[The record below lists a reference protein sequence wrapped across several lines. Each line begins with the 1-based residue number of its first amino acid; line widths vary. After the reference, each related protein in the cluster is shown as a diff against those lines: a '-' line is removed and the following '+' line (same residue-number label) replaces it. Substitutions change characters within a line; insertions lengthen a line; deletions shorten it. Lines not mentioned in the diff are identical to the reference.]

1 MKSSDTR
8 FEILIGRVLR
18 TGVVTSIV
26 CLAIGLPLSLAGP
39 ASEAGVRL
47 LNIGILF
54 LIATP
59 AARVVLS
66 TIEYIL
72 ERDWPFAVLTS
83 IVLIELIIGA
93 VAALVFHRK
102 V

>member
-1 MKSSDTR
+1 MRATDTR

-26 CLAIGLPLSLAGP
+26 CLAIGLPLSLASPALGAGP
-39 ASEAGVRL
+39 ML

-66 TIEYIL
+66 TIEYII

-83 IVLIELIIGA
+83 IVLLELIAGA

-102 V
+102 I

>member
-18 TGVVTSIV
+18 TGVLTSIA

-39 ASEAGVRL
+39 APEAGVRL

-72 ERDWPFAVLTS
+72 ESDWPFAMLTS

-102 V
+102 I

>member
-26 CLAIGLPLSLAGP
+26 CLAIGLPLSLAWPEPG
-39 ASEAGVRL
+39 AGARL

-83 IVLIELIIGA
+83 IVLVELVIGA
-93 VAALVFHRK
+93 VAALVFHRRI
-102 V
+102 

>member
-1 MKSSDTR
+1 MKASDTR

-18 TGVVTSIV
+18 TGVVASIV
-26 CLAIGLPLSLAGP
+26 CLAMGLPLSLAWP
-39 ASEAGVRL
+39 ASDAGARL

-72 ERDWPFAVLTS
+72 ERDWPFALLTS
-83 IVLIELIIGA
+83 IVLIELIVGA
-93 VAALVFHRK
+93 IAALVFHRK
-102 V
+102 I

>member
-1 MKSSDTR
+1 MRATDTR

-18 TGVVTSIV
+18 TGVMTSIV
-26 CLAIGLPLSLAGP
+26 CLAIGLPLSLAWP
-39 ASEAGVRL
+39 AQDAGAML

>member
-1 MKSSDTR
+1 MKASDTR

-18 TGVVTSIV
+18 TGVLTSIV
-26 CLAIGLPLSLAGP
+26 CLAIGLPLSLAFP
-39 ASEAGVRL
+39 ALAAGARL

-66 TIEYIL
+66 MIEFIL
-72 ERDWPFAVLTS
+72 EREWPFAVLTA
-83 IVLIELIIGA
+83 IVLVELVIGA

-102 V
+102 I

>member
-1 MKSSDTR
+1 MKATDSR

-18 TGVVTSIV
+18 TGLVTSIA
-26 CLAIGLPLSLAGP
+26 CLTIGLPLALAWPTLP
-39 ASEAGVRL
+39 AGAAL

-72 ERDWPFAVLTS
+72 ERDWPFATLTS
-83 IVLIELIIGA
+83 IVLLELIIGA
-93 VAALVFHRK
+93 VAALVFHR
-102 V
+102 